1 MKKNFILISTI
12 LAMLMML
19 GNAPVAFAADDSDD
33 PLVEGLP
40 DGVQQPK
47 KKNTSKK
54 STKNSKK
61 TNTSKGKKNTKK
73 TNAKTNAKKKPVK
86 KAIYVDEYK
95 FKTDEFESEPVSYK
109 FNRAGNPI
117 VSVKAGESKT
127 RTFGQDYTKYWK
139 PAAQPS
145 IKTKNSKN
153 NTKKYSKPNAFDD
166 QSKSTQS
173 DELTLPDGLGQPNG
187 LIAVDPIL
195 NQ

>member
-73 TNAKTNAKKKPVK
+73 TNAKKKPVK
-86 KAIYVDEYK
+86 KTIYVDEYK

>member
-73 TNAKTNAKKKPVK
+73 TNAKKKPVK

-109 FNRAGNPI
+109 FNKAGNPI

>member
-54 STKNSKK
+54 TTKNTKNSK
-61 TNTSKGKKNTKK
+61 NSKGKKNTKK
-73 TNAKTNAKKKPVK
+73 TNAKKKPVK
-86 KAIYVDEYK
+86 KEIYVDEYK

-109 FNRAGNPI
+109 FNKAGNPI

>member
-12 LAMLMML
+12 LAMFMML
-19 GNAPVAFAADDSDD
+19 GNAPVAFATDDSDD

-73 TNAKTNAKKKPVK
+73 TNAKKKPVK
-86 KAIYVDEYK
+86 KEIYVDEYK

>member
-73 TNAKTNAKKKPVK
+73 TNAKKKPVK
-86 KAIYVDEYK
+86 KEIYVDEYK

-109 FNRAGNPI
+109 FNKAGNPI

>member
-54 STKNSKK
+54 TTKNTK
-61 TNTSKGKKNTKK
+61 NSKGKKNTKK
-73 TNAKTNAKKKPVK
+73 TNAKKKPVK
-86 KAIYVDEYK
+86 KEIYVDEYK

-109 FNRAGNPI
+109 FNKAGNPI